1 MTPQLAMII
10 WATGLVA
17 WVVIRL
23 PHRRRARKTS
33 VAEDQRTGLDRL
45 ALAAAT
51 FSLSLVP
58 LVYVTTGFPSG
69 ADMPFQPWL
78 AWTGLGIEIAFL
90 ALFYASHQQLGRN
103 WSVSLQI
110 RNEHALI
117 TEGLYHY
124 VRHPMYLSFWLWALA
139 QFCLLQN
146 WIVGAAAL
154 IGVGFLYFYRVPREE
169 AMMQA
174 RFGAEYDAYCRRTG
188 SVIPK
193 FWLFVP

>member
-10 WATGLVA
+10 WAAGLIA
-17 WVVIRL
+17 WVVIRF
-23 PHRRRARKTS
+23 PHRRRARKTG
-33 VAEDQRTGLDRL
+33 VVKDARTSLDRL

-51 FSLSLVP
+51 LSLSLVP
-58 LVYVTTGFPSG
+58 LVYVATGFPSG

-78 AWTGLGIEIAFL
+78 AWAGLGIEIAFL
-90 ALFYASHQQLGRN
+90 CIFYTSHQQLGRN

-110 RNEHALI
+110 RQEHALV
-117 TEGLYHY
+117 TGGVYHY

-146 WIVGAAAL
+146 WIVGPAAL
-154 IGVGFLYFYRVPREE
+154 LGIGFLYFYRVPREE

-174 RFGAEYDAYCRRTG
+174 RFGAQYDAYARRTG

-193 FWLFVP
+193 FW